1 MEQGNNRRDREINL
15 KSLVIRIL
23 LRWRSIL
30 LMVLVCCL
38 LGSAY
43 KYFSLNKSS
52 SKSEEEPAAAEQQ
65 TSQKDVKY
73 YQDLLNMIDQA
84 IADKKDYV
92 QNSFVG
98 KMDLYNTGM
107 SCEFLYIRETGQG
120 TAAVSTDE
128 EDEPEALDPR
138 IKTITDELLNYV
150 NTGIDWTA
158 YKEENN
164 LGEVYLDELL
174 TTKSFN
180 SGFMVQTFFEDEA
193 GAEKL
198 RDYVIAQVNK
208 EFERIQ
214 KAGGFEDFEMI
225 HLNQYTST
233 VIYDKNTGW
242 LAKQLTDIETL
253 ETDRK
258 NAQTSLNAAET
269 ISSTK
274 DDSGDSAGLKTVIK
288 TGIKAGLL
296 GFAAMIGLIL
306 LSLIYGDKVLS
317 GKEFNDYYN
326 LRSIINLAGNR
337 KNSGEKRILKLEKE
351 NQSELSEDIRYE
363 LAAANIRKYAPEM
376 VKIGVI
382 GDADAQLMNDICH
395 KLGSLEPEKE
405 FVFLND
411 INNNLDERKSLMN
424 MDGAIIV
431 AETEKTKYA
440 NVNDLMTIVSNYQ
453 IPVIGSIVK
462 S

>member
-382 GDADAQLMNDICH
+382 GDADAQLMNDICN

>member
-1 MEQGNNRRDREINL
+1 
-15 KSLVIRIL
+15 
-23 LRWRSIL
+23 
-30 LMVLVCCL
+30 
-38 LGSAY
+38 
-43 KYFSLNKSS
+43 
-52 SKSEEEPAAAEQQ
+52 
-65 TSQKDVKY
+65 
-73 YQDLLNMIDQA
+73 
-84 IADKKDYV
+84 
-92 QNSFVG
+92 
-98 KMDLYNTGM
+98 
-107 SCEFLYIRETGQG
+107 
-120 TAAVSTDE
+120 
-128 EDEPEALDPR
+128 
-138 IKTITDELLNYV
+138 
-150 NTGIDWTA
+150 
-158 YKEENN
+158 
-164 LGEVYLDELL
+164 
-174 TTKSFN
+174 
-180 SGFMVQTFFEDEA
+180 
-193 GAEKL
+193 
-198 RDYVIAQVNK
+198 
-208 EFERIQ
+208 
-214 KAGGFEDFEMI
+214 MI

-382 GDADAQLMNDICH
+382 GDADPQLMNDICS